1 LQFSFS
7 SRPLRK
13 GPGHWVT
20 QWLISAVGL
29 ALVAR
34 WVDGVGFSATGWEA
48 VLTVLSASAVLGL
61 LNLLLKPILL
71 IVTLPVNI
79 MTLGLFTLVVNE
91 LVLWAAAYFIPAF
104 SIHGFWTAVWAALV
118 LSLLNLLLGAF
129 FGGASFSVRADKDGG

>member
-1 LQFSFS
+1 VAALAA
-7 SRPLRK
+7 
-13 GPGHWVT
+13 
-20 QWLISAVGL
+20 LISAVGL

-79 MTLGLFTLVVNE
+79 MTLGLFTLVVNG
-91 LVLWAAAYFIPAF
+91 LVLWAAAPSQARRVAGTGTIGANALALFPNISGNQRRMSPLVFAAIAAHHPA
-104 SIHGFWTAVWAALV
+104 I
-118 LSLLNLLLGAF
+118 
-129 FGGASFSVRADKDGG
+129 GGI